1 MYFTE
6 YFAWDSLRF
15 ESYMSRQHFRQA
27 YEDLYH
33 FCHCDRISGTTRQD
47 FGPHTKVASTGAAM
61 SYRSLEE
68 MLQTVGSPVK
78 LLRNSQIGPYAFPV
92 VRPEFSNWRDEQR
105 AWKETCALFDQSHH
119 MTDLYVEGP
128 EALKLFSDLGVNSF
142 KNFKVNQAKQFVAC
156 NHDGYVIGDAILFY
170 LDENKF
176 NLVGRPPAHNWVQ
189 YNLQTRGYKASAE
202 RDERSAVNQG
212 RRKTFRYQI
221 QGPNALRVMEKVM
234 GKSAPDIRF
243 FNMDVV
249 TIAGRDVRA
258 LRHGMVGQPGWE
270 LFGPWE
276 QGDEVR
282 NAIVEAGQEF
292 GIRQVGSRAYPT
304 TCLES
309 GWIPSPLPAI
319 YVGEEMKGYR
329 QWLSTKSYEAMASL
343 GGSFYSDVITNYYLT
358 PYDLGYGPFVKFDHD
373 FVGRQALEEK
383 VNNQKRKKVTLVW
396 NGEDI
401 ARVFG
406 SLYRDDGDIA
416 KYIDLPLAN
425 YSTLPY
431 DKVLKNGKIVGLSTY
446 TGYTYNERAM
456 ISLAVVEN
464 EHSEVGTEVAL
475 VWGEEGRGSSKPTVE
490 RHVQA
495 SIRATVAAV
504 PYAQVARVAYRPH

>member
-1 MYFTE
+1 
-6 YFAWDSLRF
+6 
-15 ESYMSRQHFRQA
+15 
-27 YEDLYH
+27 
-33 FCHCDRISGTTRQD
+33 
-47 FGPHTKVASTGAAM
+47 M
-61 SYRSLEE
+61 SYRNLEE
-68 MLQTVGSPVK
+68 LLQTTGSPVK

-92 VRPEFSNWRDEQR
+92 VRPEFTNWRDEQR

-128 EALKLFSDLGVNSF
+128 EALKLFSDLGVNTF
-142 KNFKVNQAKQFVAC
+142 KSFKVNQAKQFVAC

-170 LDENKF
+170 LDENRF

-189 YNLQTRGYKASAE
+189 YNLEARGYKASAE
-202 RDERSAVNQG
+202 RDERSAASQG

-221 QGPNALRVMEKVM
+221 QGPHALRVMEKVM

-249 TIAGRDVRA
+249 RIAGRDVRA

-276 QGDEVR
+276 HGEEVR
-282 NAIVEAGQEF
+282 NAIMESGQEY

-319 YVGEEMKGYR
+319 YVGEAMKAYR
-329 QWLSTKSYEAMASL
+329 QWLSTKSYEATASL
-343 GGSFYSDVITNYYLT
+343 GGSFYSDNIGDYYLT

-373 FVGRQALEEK
+373 FVGRQALEK
-383 VNNQKRKKVTLVW
+383 MVNNQKRKKVTLVW
-396 NGEDI
+396 NGEDV

-406 SLYRDDGDIA
+406 SLFVEGRDIA

-431 DKVLKNGKIVGLSTY
+431 DKVLKNGKIVGVSTY

-456 ISLAVVEN
+456 ISLGVVDN
-464 EHSEVGTEVAL
+464 QYSEAGTEVTL
-475 VWGEEGRGSSKPTVE
+475 VWGEEDRGSSKPTVE
-490 RHVQA
+490 RHEQA

-504 PYAQVARVAYRPH
+504 PYAQTARVAYRPHSAGVS